1 MPMMIGSRSRC
12 NVRQLCDVQ
21 PQRRADFGRRIIL
34 PEKLMSDRDE
44 AELLILKMRAAQP
57 QAGYRPDVGLFG
69 TSVSYAPFSYAI
81 AS

>member
-1 MPMMIGSRSRC
+1 
-12 NVRQLCDVQ
+12 
-21 PQRRADFGRRIIL
+21 
-34 PEKLMSDRDE
+34 MSDRDE

>member
-1 MPMMIGSRSRC
+1 MVIGSRSRC
-12 NVRQLCDVQ
+12 NARQLCNVQ
-21 PQRRADFGRRIIL
+21 PQRRADLGRRIIL
-34 PEKLMSDRDE
+34 PEKIVSDREE
-44 AELLILKMRAAQP
+44 AEILILKMRATQP